1 MSKIKLA
8 TTWLDGCAGC
18 HMSLLDVDEGLLEL
32 LEAAD
37 IVYGPLVD
45 IKEFPEGVDVALVEG
60 AASSEE
66 DVELL
71 HRIRERSRIVVA
83 LGDCAVTS
91 NVPSMRNRF
100 PVVQILERA
109 YIENADAQP
118 QTPSEGVPALL
129 PQSRPIHSVIKVDYH
144 LPGCPPSAALILQSL
159 NELVAGRL
167 TEPGPLAKFG

>member
-18 HMSLLDVDEGLLEL
+18 HMSLLDVDEGILALLEV
-32 LEAAD
+32 AD

-45 IKEFPEGVDVALVEG
+45 IKQYPEGVDVALVEG

-71 HRIRERSRIVVA
+71 HTIRERTRIVVA

-91 NVPSMRNRF
+91 NVPSMRNQFGVGAIMR
-100 PVVQILERA
+100 RA
-109 YIENADAQP
+109 YFENADAQAQQP
-118 QTPSEGVPALL
+118 ADGVPALL
-129 PQSRPIHSVIKVDYH
+129 SQARPIHSVIKVDYF
-144 LPGCPPSAALILQSL
+144 LPGCPPSAALILQAL
-159 NELVAGRL
+159 TELCAGRL
-167 TEPGPLAKFG
+167 TEPGPLARFG